1 MTNPP
6 MSTTDTWALLERLGD
21 LRERIVLVGGQAIHV
36 WVDHY
41 MRQGRVPELVPDVPY
56 TSKDV
61 DFYGTRAQV
70 AELAH
75 RIHGRA
81 VLPTMNDATGMS
93 GYVIYRDAHGA
104 ERQIDLVPPFGMQA
118 AEVVA
123 GALGVQVPG
132 ASGAQCRVMNPVHCL
147 ESRVHNVVGL
157 PQQYHTE
164 QGLIRI
170 LCQFCRFDPI
180 EQRDGSYQ
188 GRCCIQVAERVAE
201 SRLDAVDRGEDLVG
215 EVVLANVVPDGLD
228 RVQLGAVG
236 RQQFQVHVRGHL
248 EIAADVRTRS
258 VEEDDAV
265 APREAGADLAQE
277 DPHRLMIHAACAD
290 QSADAARR
298 RIDCQ
303 QRVPVFAHLLE
314 PHSGLNARRCPARA
328 HRADP
333 AESRLILEQNARA
346 KMRRSL
352 GTQAAHELR
361 KIF

>member
-1 MTNPP
+1 

-81 VLPTMNDATGMS
+81 VLPTMDDATGMS

-123 GALGVQVPG
+123 GALGVRVPG

-164 QGLIRI
+164 QGLKQLRAAVSCAREFLRDVLDTPPAPDLDPVRDVLDLNERI
-170 LCQFCRFDPI
+170 FQFCTRDLHGKRVYAQTGVDPF
-180 EQRDGSYQ
+180 G
-188 GRCCIQVAERVAE
+188 
-201 SRLDAVDRGEDLVG
+201 
-215 EVVLANVVPDGLD
+215 VVLADP
-228 RVQLGAVG
+228 RLGAL
-236 RQQFQVHVRGHL
+236 FM
-248 EIAADVRTRS
+248 TRRYPQMRS
-258 VEEDDAV
+258 
-265 APREAGADLAQE
+265 
-277 DPHRLMIHAACAD
+277 
-290 QSADAARR
+290 
-298 RIDCQ
+298 
-303 QRVPVFAHLLE
+303 LLE
-314 PHSGLNARRCPARA
+314 SVRRKLAGRDG
-328 HRADP
+328 R
-333 AESRLILEQNARA
+333 
-346 KMRRSL
+346 
-352 GTQAAHELR
+352 
-361 KIF
+361 